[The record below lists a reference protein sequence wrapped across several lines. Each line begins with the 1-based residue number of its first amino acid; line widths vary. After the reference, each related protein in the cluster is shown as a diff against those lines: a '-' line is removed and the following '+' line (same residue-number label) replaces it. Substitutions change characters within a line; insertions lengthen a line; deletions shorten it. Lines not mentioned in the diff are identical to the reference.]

1 MVAMQE
7 QHTSSFSVFSLRS
20 LEKKQHD
27 GKGIPPLMP
36 RSWCNYHLFF
46 FGQNRWLSI
55 SWADVGVP
63 QWTTYTSLYRFNP
76 EADNVHIP
84 TIQQDWIPLM
94 LQCSR
99 WSPNMRHLKNRRQ
112 ILNLMWRRFLA
123 GGFNHLETYEFV
135 NGKDDNPYMNGK

>member
-1 MVAMQE
+1 
-7 QHTSSFSVFSLRS
+7 
-20 LEKKQHD
+20 LEKNSMTARGSHH
-27 GKGIPPLMP
+27 
-36 RSWCNYHLFF
+36 WCQGLGVITTIF

-55 SWADVGVP
+55 SWADVDVP

-76 EADNVHIP
+76 EAENVHIP

-123 GGFNHLETYEFV
+123 GAFNHLETYEFV
-135 NGKDDNPYMNGK
+135 NGKQDIPNIKWTVMFETTNQIGK